1 MAIISP
7 FRALRYDT
15 SKVAPESVLT
25 QPYDKISPQMQDR
38 YYAASPY
45 NLVRVI
51 LGKSDPADTDPL
63 GVYNRAAGHL
73 RDWRSQDILRQD
85 PEPGIYA
92 YQQRFVIP
100 GDLTGAT
107 HVRDGF
113 IALLRLEDYSNNVVH
128 RHEQTLSKP
137 KADRLNL
144 LRATRAHCGQLFMLY
159 EGVSDPVGELPPEP
173 TTALHDEY
181 GVEHRLWSITDPRR
195 VSSIMEFMADKRL
208 VIADGHHRYETALAF
223 RNEQRQSRLGM
234 PHPSPTGG
242 GWEPELSHEYVM
254 ATFINM
260 ASPGLTILPTHR
272 VIHGLPNFETGW
284 FVNFARNNFM
294 FQDVSS
300 LMPRMNGTGP
310 HFDPVTAQHLL
321 RCELPAT
328 TALSRERLAAPGDV
342 VMLAVTRNSTFL
354 FYSKPGW
361 ADTVLAAFS
370 PLERQL
376 DVVQLHKLILETVL
390 ELSEQDIRDQK
401 NVRYIRDAS
410 EAVAEVERGANVAFL
425 MNPVRMSQV
434 RDIAFSGG
442 VMPQKSTDFYPK
454 LLSGLTIYS
463 LD

>member
-1 MAIISP
+1 
-7 FRALRYDT
+7 
-15 SKVAPESVLT
+15 
-25 QPYDKISPQMQDR
+25 
-38 YYAASPY
+38 
-45 NLVRVI
+45 
-51 LGKSDPADTDPL
+51 
-63 GVYNRAAGHL
+63 
-73 RDWRSQDILRQD
+73 
-85 PEPGIYA
+85 
-92 YQQRFVIP
+92 
-100 GDLTGAT
+100 
-107 HVRDGF
+107 
-113 IALLRLEDYSNNVVH
+113 
-128 RHEQTLSKP
+128 
-137 KADRLNL
+137 
-144 LRATRAHCGQLFMLY
+144 
-159 EGVSDPVGELPPEP
+159 
-173 TTALHDEY
+173 
-181 GVEHRLWSITDPRR
+181 
-195 VSSIMEFMADKRL
+195 MADKRL

-223 RNEQRQSRLGM
+223 RNEQRQLNTGV
-234 PHPSPTGG
+234 PHPPPEGK
-242 GWEPELSHEYVM
+242 GWGVDAPHEYVM

-272 VIHGLPNFETGW
+272 VVHGLPNFETGW
-284 FVNFARNNFM
+284 FVNSARHNFM

-300 LMPRMNGTGP
+300 LMPRVSGTGP
-310 HFDPVTAQHLL
+310 HFDPVIARQLL
-321 RCELPAT
+321 RCELPGT
-328 TALSRERLAAPGDV
+328 TTLSRERLAAPGDV

-361 ADTVLAAFS
+361 TDTVLASFS

-401 NVRYIRDAS
+401 NIRYIRDAS